1 MAGVKYYLRQA
12 NAFLSHAQSIT
23 DTQLKARYRM
33 MAQQYSDMASE
44 SAGEPEGSRVRIER
58 PARTAAEFTLT
69 PTAQIPFQI
78 PPRWPRTGCSSPRP
92 RSGHGARHLR
102 DIG

>member
-78 PPRWPRTGCSSPRP
+78 LDGS
-92 RSGHGARHLR
+92 R
-102 DIG
+102 DRYCATLEYGSTKP

>member
-12 NAFLSHAQSIT
+12 NAFLSHAQSVT

-44 SAGEPEGSRVRIER
+44 LAGEPEEVASETNDRQG
-58 PARTAAEFTLT
+58 
-69 PTAQIPFQI
+69 
-78 PPRWPRTGCSSPRP
+78 PPRNL
-92 RSGHGARHLR
+92 H
-102 DIG
+102 